1 MKSHSQ
7 VTLAL
12 CHEHTERRKKSRR
25 KIERDNGKCKY
36 FVLPL
41 GIFLSSHD
49 FNFRRKKRVAVE
61 SPIHHHQQW
70 LETAQKTNRWYYTH
84 QRGAIKVA
92 AWRRDQVKRYASSI
106 ERQNPP
112 FSNTRGSIWIVQIA
126 HWLYSIDIHSVRDP
140 KKSSPYLVWAKQLCN
155 TMWCLTWRSFQT
167 CGHVACFIQAISRI
181 CQLDSFAR
189 LTLPI

>member
-7 VTLAL
+7 VTLAS

-92 AWRRDQVKRYASSI
+92 AWRRDQVKRYVSSI

-112 FSNTRGSIWIVQIA
+112 FSNTRSSIWNVQIA
-126 HWLYSIDIHSVRDP
+126 HWLWYWYQKSERS
-140 KKSSPYLVWAKQLCN
+140 KKGLRPNLCE
-155 TMWCLTWRSFQT
+155 
-167 CGHVACFIQAISRI
+167 
-181 CQLDSFAR
+181 
-189 LTLPI
+189 